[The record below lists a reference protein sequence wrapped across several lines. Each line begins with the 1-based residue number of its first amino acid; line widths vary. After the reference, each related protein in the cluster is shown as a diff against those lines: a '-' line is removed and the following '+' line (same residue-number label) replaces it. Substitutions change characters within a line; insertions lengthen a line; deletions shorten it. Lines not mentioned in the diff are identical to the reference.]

1 MMHFVL
7 FSDGGA
13 AVSYRNTWFLHF
25 LPNPTKPNCGIQR
38 LNLRTI
44 FKPRIVLSS
53 LQEQYFEIVVRPFL
67 SSQLLLIFFPL
78 IFYHFFS
85 RTSLSLLLL
94 KMMRVFALPAT
105 PSVFCSHYWTRESEE
120 RNNRWFVVFGQSR
133 LTKNALFGRWNND
146 VGKTCAQFR
155 SQSFQ

>member
-67 SSQLLLIFFPL
+67 SSQLLLIFFSTYFLPFFLQDFAVIMDRKLTPL
-78 IFYHFFS
+78 
-85 RTSLSLLLL
+85 
-94 KMMRVFALPAT
+94 MVNGVMP
-105 PSVFCSHYWTRESEE
+105 
-120 RNNRWFVVFGQSR
+120 
-133 LTKNALFGRWNND
+133 
-146 VGKTCAQFR
+146 
-155 SQSFQ
+155 